1 MLATVLSQ
9 WDWTFGQ
16 VAETLLTK
24 FRGDMESY
32 IMEGFGAGW
41 DHCDIVYDTSDQ
53 LYSTEDTLRFVM
65 DSSMMHSSDIRATFS
80 SSHCLLVSAHI
91 SSNKSLSDIIK
102 FGWSVIQHK
111 RIALVLQLGEGLTLD
126 MAANTTNMPFMV
138 AATDEDGKEQFLC
151 PVIGEATPRLQD
163 VMCDSSYVSPKE
175 KSLRVAIFG
184 IPPYFYG
191 KRNFHS
197 TNHRRSLNVQKLSS
211 GAPNVQDL
219 NGCSKYQLLKLMI
232 LALLE
237 YY

>member
-1 MLATVLSQ
+1 
-9 WDWTFGQ
+9 
-16 VAETLLTK
+16 
-24 FRGDMESY
+24 
-32 IMEGFGAGW
+32 
-41 DHCDIVYDTSDQ
+41 
-53 LYSTEDTLRFVM
+53 M
-65 DSSMMHSSDIRATFS
+65 DSSMMYSSDIRATFS
-80 SSHCLLVSAHI
+80 KSHCLLVSAHI

-111 RIALVLQLGEGLTLD
+111 RIALVLQLGDGLTLE
-126 MAANTTNMPFMV
+126 MAANTTKLPFMV

-151 PVIGEATPRLQD
+151 PVIGEVAPRLQD
-163 VMCDSSYVSPKE
+163 LMCDSSYVSPKE

-197 TNHRRSLNVQKLSS
+197 TNHRSLNVQKLTS

-219 NGCSKYQLLKLMI
+219 NGCSKNQLLRLII
-232 LALLE
+232 LTLLA